1 MNKNSRSLCRKILFF
16 LSFFFCAL
24 ANSVWAQETAESE
37 AVRTVINIENARNT
51 KYEQD
56 KETGN
61 DIIFL
66 EGDVRIS
73 ISRGKEGTLIS
84 AEYVTYNRQTE
95 MLYASGSI
103 DFKQVTSGA
112 GGGLELTA
120 NSLIFNTN
128 TLEGFFDDGRVVQ
141 TQSDAL
147 NLPSGS
153 TLIVM
158 SDIFGRSESNTIT
171 FKKGELT
178 FCDEPDPHWK
188 IKASRIWLLPGN
200 EFAFLN
206 AVLYVGK
213 IPVFYLPAFY
223 YPKDELVFNPVFGF
237 RNREGFFMQT
247 TTYIFGRKPLDKFE
261 TSSKT
266 ASDDD
271 NALKGLYNFLRPSS
285 LKKQVREGIVLHNL
299 EEDYT
304 GGTSNF
310 LKLMLDWYTKLGLGV
325 GAEGAF
331 TPSSDMFN
339 IEGGILF
346 GISKT
351 IFNENGTY
359 QAYSKDK
366 ERFNDASNFFGLK
379 LPFRY
384 QANLKFNLRKPFSLS
399 LSMPI
404 YSDQYF
410 TSDFQDRAET
420 MDWIGFLTENAA
432 EREEIDS
439 TKRVSSFTWNLNSSY
454 SANLPSIITPYLN
467 SASGNMLSS
476 INFSSRDRVD
486 VVNNRD
492 VSWASSNDSHK
503 RNSPE
508 RTFYYPSQITPVN
521 ISTSFSGTIFSYPF
535 EKRNANVEKKQE
547 TPNFLSPLNVPEGLS
562 DSENDSAVA
571 EKSDDSDNENSVLSS
586 ASLPLL
592 SVPVPGALK
601 VEPFTYKLSYRISPS
616 YSTQFSYSPEVFK
629 MPEDINLN
637 KYRSSMY
644 NSQVPIEL
652 ASSAGVIGNFF
663 TADNVFTFTPVF
675 QGHPVISDDYKNG
688 GYTQREIDSMKEADY
703 RASTKDIVNRN
714 NLSIRPL
721 IAFPYFS
728 ESRVTWRSSL
738 KLFRREFAGTAADPR
753 WDYFGVDW
761 EDKNSITENAV
772 DFVFAAKEGRK
783 NQFTQTLTL
792 TAKLP
797 PQDSEYDATLQLG
810 VPHTTFSLSS
820 GIIERKNTLVDVQD
834 RWQKRPLRQ
843 QLTFNIFEK
852 WPLSISQSFT
862 YNIEDKHEDN
872 FSVSASWAGFR
883 VAYTMMYTRGY
894 DFETGT
900 QGSSKTMGW
909 KQRTDEEFLP
919 YSLSVSYASPERTFH
934 PISKNVSLAPGV
946 STSLVADLLR
956 PTNTTFLFSPALTF
970 KINNALSLTFSATVK
985 NSVVYR
991 YIQKLSD
998 RGIVLPGET
1007 NIFIDLLNSFR
1018 FDKEDLRKSS
1028 GFKLQSVNFTIT
1040 HDLHDWDL
1048 GLSFK
1053 MEPRLVTPENGA
1065 APYYDMKPYLTFSV
1079 IWRPMQSI
1087 KTEIRDKYGE
1097 WQLNPKDS
1105 GTN

>member
-1 MNKNSRSLCRKILFF
+1 MRSFNFCRKILFF

-24 ANSVWAQETAESE
+24 ESLVFSQETSE
-37 AVRTVINIENARNT
+37 PVRTVINIENARNT

-61 DIIFL
+61 DIIIL

-73 ISRGKEGTLIS
+73 ISRENEGTLIS

-95 MLYASGSI
+95 MLYASGFI
-103 DFKQVTSGA
+103 DFKQVTTGA

-120 NSLIFNTN
+120 NSLLFNTN

-178 FCDEPDPHWK
+178 FCDDPDPHWK

-223 YPKDELVFNPVFGF
+223 YPKDELIFNPVFGF
-237 RNREGFFMQT
+237 RNREGFFVQT
-247 TTYIFGRKPLDKFE
+247 TTYIFGRKPLDD
-261 TSSKT
+261 SSSFSQNS
-266 ASDDD
+266 SDDD

-299 EEDYT
+299 DEDYV
-304 GGTSNF
+304 GGNSNF
-310 LKLMLDWYTKLGLGV
+310 LKVMLDWYTKLGV
-325 GAEGAF
+325 AIGAEGAF
-331 TPSSDMFN
+331 APSSDFFN
-339 IEGGILF
+339 MEGGLLF

-351 IFNENGTY
+351 IFNENGIY
-359 QAYSKDK
+359 QAYSRNK

-384 QANLKFNLRKPFSLS
+384 QANLKFNLKKPFSLS

-410 TSDFQDRAET
+410 TTDFHDRAET

-432 EREEIDS
+432 VREDVDS
-439 TKRVSSFTWNLNSSY
+439 AKRVSSFSWNLNSSY
-454 SANLPSIITPYLN
+454 AANLPSIITPYLN
-467 SASGNMLSS
+467 SASGYMSSS
-476 INFSSRDRVD
+476 INFSSKDRI
-486 VVNNRD
+486 D
-492 VSWASSNDSHK
+492 VSTGRTWSSSNEDHK

-508 RTFYYPSQITPVN
+508 RTFYYPSQITPVSIN
-521 ISTSFSGTIFSYPF
+521 ASFGGTIFSYPF
-535 EKRNANVEKKQE
+535 GNKNAGTENKHDEQE
-547 TPNFLSPLNVPEGLS
+547 FVSPLNVPEGLA
-562 DSENDSAVA
+562 DETDSAVA
-571 EKSDDSDNENSVLSS
+571 EKSDETDENNSVLSES
-586 ASLPLL
+586 SLPLL
-592 SVPVPGALK
+592 SVSIPTLLK
-601 VEPFTYKLSYRISPS
+601 VEPFTYKLSYKIAPS
-616 YSTQFSYSPEVFK
+616 ISTQLAYSPEILK
-629 MPEDINLN
+629 TPDDINLN

-644 NSQVPIEL
+644 TSQIPIEL

-663 TADNVFTFTPVF
+663 TADNTFTFTPVF
-675 QGHPVISDDYKNG
+675 QGHPVISSDYNNG
-688 GYTQREIDSMKEADY
+688 GYTQSQIDSMREADY

-721 IAFPYFS
+721 ISFPYFAD
-728 ESRVTWRSSL
+728 SRVTWRSSL
-738 KLFRREFAGTAADPR
+738 RLFRREFEGTAADPK
-753 WDYFGVDW
+753 WDYLGLDW
-761 EDKNSITENAV
+761 NDTNSITENAV

-792 TAKLP
+792 TTRLP
-797 PQDSEYDATLQLG
+797 PQESEYNATLQLG
-810 VPHTTFSLSS
+810 VPHTTFSLSA
-820 GIIERKNTLVDVQD
+820 GVVERKNALINVQD
-834 RWQKRPLRQ
+834 RWQARPLRQ
-843 QLTFNIFEK
+843 QLTFSIFEK
-852 WPLSISQSFT
+852 WPLSITQSFS
-862 YNIEDKHEDN
+862 YNIEDKHEDS
-872 FSVSASWAGFR
+872 FSVSASWVGFR

-894 DFETGT
+894 IFESRT
-900 QGSSKTMGW
+900 QGGSRTMGW
-909 KQRTDEEFLP
+909 RQKASEEFLP
-919 YSLSVSYASPERTFH
+919 YSLSISYASPEKTFH
-934 PISKNVSLAPGV
+934 PVSKSVSLAPGV

-970 KINNALSLTFSATVK
+970 RINNALSLTFSATVK

-991 YIQKLSD
+991 YIQNLSN
-998 RGIVLPGET
+998 RGILLPGET
-1007 NIFIDLLNSFR
+1007 NLFKDLLNSFR
-1018 FDKEDLRKSS
+1018 FDKEDLRKAT
-1028 GFKLQSVNFTIT
+1028 GFKLQNINLTIT

-1048 GLSFK
+1048 GLTFK
-1053 MEPRLVTPENGA
+1053 MEPRLVTPGNGST
-1065 APYYDMKPYLTFSV
+1065 PYYDMKPYVTFSV
-1079 IWRPMQSI
+1079 VWRPMQSI

-1105 GTN
+1105 GRN